1 MKRLVAFLVLVLS
14 SIKAFA
20 QEAVAADKPQM
31 ADAFRADGK
40 IYVVVLV
47 LSLVF
52 VGLATYLVIIDRKVA
67 KLEKQLNDKKSI

>member
-1 MKRLVAFLVLVLS
+1 
-14 SIKAFA
+14 
-20 QEAVAADKPQM
+20 
-31 ADAFRADGK
+31 
-40 IYVVVLV
+40 VVLV